1 MAKATIEIKSIWGG
15 VSPSKYFSAPDQYQY
30 GIAIDP
36 DFPVGS
42 EIKTSGAIV
51 PTLYTKFSGAKI
63 SAYPLWIA
71 NNPKDTKTY
80 VYQSDGDVVSY
91 SSSLG
96 TETDVYTP
104 TSGAGNGQAYYNNY
118 LYNATPTDVSRW
130 GPLDGTPAAGN
141 TFWTSTLSLTAL
153 TDTTYPTIRGVKIPN
168 HAMHVHNDFALYICD
183 FKDGQGMIHR
193 LSTKKDTYE
202 GEVDDTT
209 LVSAYNVLD
218 LPWGYYPVD
227 IESYSTD
234 LVVLAI
240 QTVDTTV
247 NQGPAALF
255 FWDVSSSSFYRKV
268 EIAEPLATA
277 VKNVNGIL
285 HVWAGNATGGF
296 RVMQYAG
303 GDSFVTVAYSE
314 EGTPPFAG
322 AVEALGGRV
331 YWGGS
336 QTKPE
341 VCGVVYALGSKHPLV
356 PQGMHSVIRST
367 SSGTTPHV
375 TAVKNV
381 LQDASKEP
389 DLVVGWG
396 DGSGKGIDQKASSGT
411 YDSII
416 RFPFINIGQKF
427 TIEKIQIPLGTAVAA
442 NMTVTPTVYLD
453 DDVSS
458 GTALTVINN
467 TNYSGSE
474 KNIVYKQPNI
484 ELNGNHNFCLEL
496 AFTGTAELPVVFP
509 IKFLIDIKD
518 DE

>member
-1 MAKATIEIKSIWGG
+1 MAKTTVEIKSIWGG
-15 VSPSKYFSAPDQYQY
+15 VSPSKYFSAADQYQF

-42 EIKTSGAIV
+42 EVKTSGAIV
-51 PTLYTKFSGAKI
+51 PTLYSKFSG
-63 SAYPLWIA
+63 SEVDAYPLWIV
-71 NNPKDTKTY
+71 NSPKNTNTY
-80 VYQSDGDVVSY
+80 VYQSDGDITSY

-96 TETDVYTP
+96 SETDVGTP
-104 TSGAGNGQAYYNNY
+104 TSGAGNGAAYYNNY
-118 LYNATPTDVSRW
+118 IYFATPTDVSRY
-130 GPLDGTPAAGN
+130 GPLSGTPALGN

-168 HAMHVHNDFALYICD
+168 HAMHVHSDFCLYICD

-202 GEVDDTT
+202 GEIDDTT
-209 LVSAYNVLD
+209 VPSAYNALD

-234 LVVLAI
+234 IVVLAI
-240 QTVDTTV
+240 QTIDTTV

-255 FWDVSSSSFYRKV
+255 FWDASSSSFYRKV
-268 EIAEPLATA
+268 EISEPIATA
-277 VKNVNGIL
+277 VKNVNGII

-296 RVMQYAG
+296 RVLQYAG
-303 GDSFVTVAYSE
+303 GDSFVPIAYSE

-322 AVEALGGRV
+322 AVEALGGRT
-331 YWGGS
+331 YFGGW
-336 QTKPE
+336 QTVPE
-341 VCGVVYALGSKHPLV
+341 ACGVVYAIGSKNPYV

-367 SSGTTPHV
+367 SAGSTPHV

-396 DGSGKGIDQKASSGT
+396 DGSAKGIDQKASSGT
-411 YDSII
+411 YDSIV

-427 TIEKIQIPLGTAVAA
+427 SVEKIQIPLAATVAA

-453 DDVSS
+453 DNVSS
-458 GTALTVINN
+458 GTALTAINN
-467 TNYSGSE
+467 TNYSGQ
-474 KNIVYKQPNI
+474 KNVVYKQPEI

-496 AFTGTAELPVVFP
+496 AFTGTVELPVTFP